1 MRILVISDSHGN
13 TRNIER
19 AVESQPEANI
29 IIHLG
34 DGADDIV
41 DLEFYGLNICLF
53 LFSKLLYF
61 HNHRTSKYIIQLRT
75 FKTRFDSYCIKAQY
89 TSKK

>member
-34 DGADDIV
+34 PMI
-41 DLEFYGLNICLF
+41 LWIWNLF
-53 LFSKLLYF
+53 IEIS
-61 HNHRTSKYIIQLRT
+61 NSVR
-75 FKTRFDSYCIKAQY
+75 
-89 TSKK
+89 

>member
-41 DLEFYGLNICLF
+41 DLFIEISNSI
-53 LFSKLLYF
+53 
-61 HNHRTSKYIIQLRT
+61 R
-75 FKTRFDSYCIKAQY
+75 
-89 TSKK
+89 